1 VKIKTKDYI
10 ICGNYGQGR
19 ESKKYKKE
27 EKEMLNPVKCECCGK
42 LYDYYTEPAEVQEG
56 GFHIC
61 PECWS
66 KKD

>member
-1 VKIKTKDYI
+1 MIYTKIKTM
-10 ICGNYGQGR
+10 N
-19 ESKKYKKE
+19 SKKE